1 MNGFI
6 LRRIDEHGIISLC
19 RRHGR
24 LTVEP
29 NTQGIGKETGS
40 EAPLGD
46 QIVQLAFR
54 LGRCCASLARVP

>member
-29 NTQGIGKETGS
+29 NTQGIGKETGR
-40 EAPLGD
+40 EKIRLFLMRN
-46 QIVQLAFR
+46 VFR
-54 LGRCCASLARVP
+54 GS